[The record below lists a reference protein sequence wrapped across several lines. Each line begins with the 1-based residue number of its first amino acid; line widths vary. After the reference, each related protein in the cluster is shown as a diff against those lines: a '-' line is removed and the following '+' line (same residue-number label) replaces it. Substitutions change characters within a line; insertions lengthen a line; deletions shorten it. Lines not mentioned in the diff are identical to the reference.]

1 MLASLLAPR
10 RLFALVGLAIAA
22 LVVWFFG
29 PWMQFDGWAP
39 FAPEEARIG
48 VAIGLFLLWL
58 VWNLVAYWR
67 ARQANQR
74 ILKGLLDSE
83 DLVALSGNGL
93 PDDNA
98 ALREKFERAVEA
110 MRATG
115 TGDIYAMPWYV
126 LIGSPGAGKTT
137 LLRNSGLK
145 FPVAEQMGADAI
157 EGIGGTRNC
166 DWWFAEDAVLL
177 DTAGRFTSQDSDRAA
192 DAAAWRGFLD
202 LLRRYR
208 PRQPIN
214 GVLVAIGAEQLLD
227 DRQDRRDN
235 LVESIRGRLQELQR
249 AFGLRLPV
257 YLIVTKA
264 DLIPGFNETMD
275 DLDRAMREQIVGVT
289 LPLNASSDAEISRRL
304 AEGFAEIERV
314 ALARM
319 VWRLHEERDLGRR
332 GVIFGFPHQLGRLL
346 RSFGALAEGIFR
358 VGRLDIRPL
367 PRGAFLTSATQE
379 GTSVDR
385 LMGGLS
391 RTLGA
396 PVAAPMAASTAGAPQ
411 GKGRAY
417 FIQELLTGLVFR
429 EAPLAGRNPRL
440 EARLALAHSLG
451 YMVALG
457 GLAALVLGWV
467 LSSAGSTARLEG
479 VDRQANSL
487 ASELRRAD
495 VRPQLENEWPLLDR
509 AAQLAEYT
517 GRGGALA
524 ALARLGLPGAGSTND
539 DAADA
544 YRRLLEIRLLPALL
558 AEAERGI
565 NEAQNRGDMARLRQL
580 LTVYLMLGTPERYD
594 RTLVR
599 AWVRSVIDQRFAT
612 SPPARSA
619 LLAHWQALEQI
630 FPMAAPID
638 NRVVAGARSRLSD
651 RPQAERIYD
660 QLLREGDADPATPR
674 IDVTR
679 SIGTAGAQLI
689 LLRAQA
695 GLPVVVS
702 GFFTREG
709 FFRNFIGRLPG
720 LTFARESDDWVVGAM
735 GAEDPGALQRLI
747 DDVTARYVRDY
758 SMAWQTVLEQTG
770 MRDFPDLAS
779 ATAAIGQLASP
790 ESPVARLIDLLRVH
804 TDLAA
809 PAIPAAGALTAASD
823 AAARAGVET
832 PVARLT
838 RLLNGDTGPG
848 GRRNWPGDRIRAP
861 FANLIALTDARNGA
875 APITRVQDLA
885 AAAFAMANGIETA
898 QSSPAAAHAAGVRK
912 VAGQTN
918 DALSNLQA
926 LATTLPSPV
935 SRIMSD
941 LAARTWNQIMRQALE
956 HANAAWTREVAPV
969 CERAIAGRFPVERG
983 SDRDIPLQD
992 FRGFFGPDGTVNSFV
1007 RGYLEPFVQ
1016 WRGTGY
1022 VPTSAEGVTLR
1033 LSREALENLGR
1044 ARAVQQAFF
1053 GAGNFQFRFALAPR
1067 FLDSAATRAV
1077 LEIDTVRIVHAHD
1090 PPRTVEVTWPASG
1103 DASVVQLT
1111 LTAIGGS
1118 MRTTR
1123 LTGPWALFRVLAR
1136 NATTT
1141 GRGGETYSLNFD
1153 INGMTA
1159 RYALSGGSVVN
1170 PVDMRE
1176 LQEFRCNPRL

>member
-1 MLASLLAPR
+1 MLASLFAPR
-10 RLFALVGLAIAA
+10 RLFALLGLAIVA

-29 PWMQFDGWAP
+29 QWMEFHGWAP
-39 FAPEEARIG
+39 LASEEARIWFA
-48 VAIGLFLLWL
+48 VGLFALWL

-67 ARQANQR
+67 ARQANRR

-83 DLVALSGNGL
+83 ELVALSGSGL

-115 TGDIYAMPWYV
+115 AGDLYAMPWYV
-126 LIGSPGAGKTT
+126 LVGSPGAGKTT

-227 DRQDRRDN
+227 DQQDRRDN
-235 LVESIRGRLQELQR
+235 LVESIRARLQELQR

-275 DLDRAMREQIVGVT
+275 DLDKAMREQIVGVT

-319 VWRLHEERDLGRR
+319 SWRLHEERDLGRR
-332 GVIFGFPHQLGRLL
+332 GAIFTFPHQLGRLL

-358 VGRLDIRPL
+358 GGRLDIRPL

-385 LMGGLS
+385 LMGGLN
-391 RTLGA
+391 RALGA
-396 PVAAPMAASTAGAPQ
+396 PAPAPAAGAPQ
-411 GKGRAY
+411 GRGRAY

-440 EARLALAHSLG
+440 EARLAVAHSLG
-451 YMVALG
+451 YLVALG
-457 GLAALVLGWV
+457 GLAAFILGWA
-467 LSSAGSTARLEG
+467 LASAGTTAQLDG
-479 VDRQANSL
+479 VERQANNLVL
-487 ASELRRAD
+487 ALRRAD
-495 VRPQLENEWPLLDR
+495 ARPQLENEWPLLDR
-509 AAQLAEYT
+509 AAGLAEST
-517 GRGGALA
+517 DGGGALA
-524 ALARLGLPGAGSTND
+524 ALARLGLPGVGTTDEEA
-539 DAADA
+539 DAA
-544 YRRLLEIRLLPALL
+544 YRRLLEARLLPALL

-565 NEAQNRGDMARLRQL
+565 SEAQNRGDIPRLRQL
-580 LTVYLMLGTPERYD
+580 LTIYLMLGTPERFD
-594 RTLVR
+594 RALVR
-599 AWVRSVIDQRFAT
+599 AWVRGVIDQRFAT
-612 SPPARSA
+612 TPPARTA
-619 LLAHWQALEQI
+619 LLAHWAALELS
-630 FPMAAPID
+630 FPMAAPIN
-638 NRVVAGARSRLSD
+638 NRVVAGARARLSE
-651 RPQAERIYD
+651 RPQAERIYE
-660 QLLREGDADPATPR
+660 QLRRESEADAATPR

-689 LLRAQA
+689 LLRAQG

-709 FFRNFIGRLPG
+709 FFRNFIGRLPS

-735 GAEDPGALQRLI
+735 GAEDPDALQRLI
-747 DDVTARYVRDY
+747 DDVTTRYVRDY
-758 SMAWQTVLEQTG
+758 SAAWQTVLEQTG

-779 ATAAIGQLASP
+779 AVAAIGQLASP
-790 ESPVARLIDLLRVH
+790 ESPVARLIELLRVH

-809 PAIPAAGALTAASD
+809 PAIPGAGAVAAVSD
-823 AAARAGVET
+823 AAARAGVES
-832 PVARLT
+832 PIARLT
-838 RLLNGDTGPG
+838 RLLSGDGGPG

-861 FANLIALTDARNGA
+861 FANLIALTDARNGT

-898 QSSPAAAHAAGVRK
+898 QSAPAAAHAASMRK
-912 VAGQTN
+912 VAGQSN

-941 LAARTWNQIMRQALE
+941 VSGRTWNQVMRLARD
-956 HANAAWTREVAPV
+956 HANAAWVREVAPV

-1007 RGYLEPFVQ
+1007 RSYLEPFVQ

-1022 VPTSAEGVTLR
+1022 VATSAEGVALR
-1033 LSREALENLGR
+1033 LSPDALENIGR

-1053 GAGNFQFRFALAPR
+1053 GAGNFQFRFALTPR
-1067 FLDSAATRAV
+1067 FLDAAATRAV

-1111 LTAIGGS
+1111 LTAIGGT

-1136 NATTT
+1136 SATTT

-1159 RYALSGGSVVN
+1159 RYALSGSSVVN

>member
-1 MLASLLAPR
+1 MLASLFAPR
-10 RLFALVGLAIAA
+10 RLFALLGLAIIA
-22 LVVWFFG
+22 LLAWFFG
-29 PWMQFDGWAP
+29 PWIGIDGWEPLAS
-39 FAPEEARIG
+39 EEARIG
-48 VAIGLFLLWL
+48 FAIALFLLWL
-58 VWNLVAYWR
+58 IWNLVAYWR
-67 ARQANQR
+67 ARQANRR

-83 DLVALSGNGL
+83 DLVALSGAGL

-115 TGDIYAMPWYV
+115 AGDLYAMPWYV

-177 DTAGRFTSQDSDRAA
+177 DTAGRFTSQDSDRAS

-227 DRQDRRDN
+227 DQQDRRDN
-235 LVESIRGRLQELQR
+235 LVDTIRARLQELQR

-275 DLDRAMREQIVGVT
+275 DLDKPLREQIVGVT

-314 ALARM
+314 ALARLPH
-319 VWRLHEERDLGRR
+319 RLHEERDLARR
-332 GVIFGFPHQLGRLL
+332 GAIFAFPHHLGRLL
-346 RSFGALAEGIFR
+346 RGLGAMAEGIFR
-358 VGRLDIRPL
+358 GGRLDIRPM

-379 GTSVDR
+379 GTSADR

-391 RTLGA
+391 RALGA
-396 PVAAPMAASTAGAPQ
+396 PVAAPVAGAPQ
-411 GKGRAY
+411 GRGRAY

-440 EARLALAHSLG
+440 EARLAVAHSLG
-451 YMVALG
+451 YLVALG
-457 GLAALVLGWV
+457 TLGGLVLGWV
-467 LSSAGSTARLEG
+467 LASAGTSAQLDG
-479 VDRQANSL
+479 VERQANGL
-487 ASELRRAD
+487 AVELRRAD
-495 VRPQLENEWPLLDR
+495 ARPQLENEWPLLDR
-509 AAQLAEYT
+509 GARLAEST
-517 GRGGALA
+517 DSGGLLA
-524 ALARLGLPGAGSTND
+524 SIARLGLPGVDSAD
-539 DAADA
+539 EDADAA
-544 YRRLLEIRLLPALL
+544 YRRLLEARLLPALL

-565 NEAQNRGDMARLRQL
+565 SEAQNRGDIPRLRQL
-580 LTVYLMLGTPERYD
+580 LTIYLMLGTPERFD
-594 RTLVR
+594 RALVR
-599 AWVRSVIDQRFAT
+599 AWVRGVIDQRFSTA
-612 SPPARSA
+612 PQARSS
-619 LLAHWQALEQI
+619 LLAHWQALELS

-638 NRVVAGARSRLSD
+638 ARVVAGARARLSE
-651 RPQAERIYD
+651 RPQAERIYE
-660 QLLREGDADPATPR
+660 QLRREGEADAATPR

-720 LTFARESDDWVVGAM
+720 LTFARESDDWVVGAL
-735 GAEDPGALQRLI
+735 GAEDPDALQRLI
-747 DDVTARYVRDY
+747 DDVTTRYVRDY
-758 SMAWQTVLEQTG
+758 SAAWQTVLEQAG
-770 MRDFPDLAS
+770 MRDFADLSS
-779 ATAAIGQLASP
+779 AVAAIGQLASP
-790 ESPVARLIDLLRVH
+790 ESPVARLIELLRVH

-809 PAIPAAGALTAASD
+809 PAIPGAGAVAAVSD
-823 AAARAGVET
+823 AAARAGVES
-832 PVARLT
+832 PIARLT
-838 RLLNGDTGPG
+838 RLLSGEGAPG
-848 GRRNWPGDRIRAP
+848 GRRAWPGDRIRAP
-861 FANLIALTDARNGA
+861 FANLIALTDTRSGT

-898 QSSPAAAHAAGVRK
+898 QSAPAAAHAAGMRK
-912 VAGQTN
+912 VAGQSN

-941 LAARTWNQIMRQALE
+941 VSGRTWNQIMRLALE

-969 CERAIAGRFPVERG
+969 CERAITGRFPVERG

-1007 RGYLEPFVQ
+1007 RSYLEPFVQ

-1022 VPTSAEGVTLR
+1022 VATSAEGVALR
-1033 LSREALENLGR
+1033 LSRDALENLGR

-1053 GAGNFQFRFALAPR
+1053 GAGNFQFRFALTPR
-1067 FLDSAATRAV
+1067 FLDAAATRAV

-1090 PPRTVEVTWPASG
+1090 PPRTVEVTWPAAG

-1111 LTAIGGS
+1111 LTAIGGTL
-1118 MRTTR
+1118 RTTR
-1123 LTGPWALFRVLAR
+1123 LTGPWSLFRVLQR
-1136 NATTT
+1136 SATTT

-1159 RYALSGGSVVN
+1159 RYALSGSSVVN